1 MGIMLGNLSVD
12 EIENRLDIKLTNEDK
27 TTLLESRQ
35 LKAEDIADG
44 KWHCFDI
51 PFMIVCGNKA
61 FAEKLNKM
69 FSQYDLSHAKQ
80 CCQLTWK
87 R

>member
-12 EIENRLDIKLTNEDK
+12 EIENRLDIKLTHDDK
-27 TTLLESRQ
+27 TILLESRQ
-35 LKAEDIADG
+35 LKASDIADG

-69 FSQYDLSHAKQ
+69 FSAYDLSHAKQ
-80 CCQLTWK
+80 CCQLTWE